1 MTRRTANRLA
11 CTAAMCLMTFL
22 PRPAYAQLGVGNWF
36 RTDTAAAG
44 TPQLSMTIEPCCK
57 GGFRI
62 LYRLEG
68 RGEVMMSVDS
78 PMDGTDAPVIIGGKP
93 SGETMGIKRVDL
105 LHAVT
110 VLKMNG
116 KQFGMTRSTLS
127 ADGKTLTV
135 ENEVTAAGQ
144 PGMQVGKT
152 TEKWALRK

>member
-1 MTRRTANRLA
+1 MTRATIQRFA
-11 CTAAMCLMTFL
+11 CAAAMCLATFL
-22 PRPAYAQLGVGNWF
+22 PRSAYAQLGVGTWA
-36 RTDTAAAG
+36 RTDVPG
-44 TPQLSMTIEPCCK
+44 TGQLTMTVEPCCS

-62 LYRLEG
+62 LYRLDG
-68 RGEVMMSVDS
+68 RGEVMMSIDS
-78 PMDGTDAPVIIGGKP
+78 PMNGTDAPVIIGGKP
-93 SGETMGIKRVDL
+93 SGETMGIKRVDP

-116 KQFGMTRSTLS
+116 KQFGISRSTLS